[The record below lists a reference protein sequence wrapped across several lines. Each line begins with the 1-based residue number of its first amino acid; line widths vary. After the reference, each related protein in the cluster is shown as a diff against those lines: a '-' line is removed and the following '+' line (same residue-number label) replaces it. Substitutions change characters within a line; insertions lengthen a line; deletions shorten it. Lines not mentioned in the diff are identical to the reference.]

1 MVKEDI
7 GRLYARKDM
16 GKYPK
21 YFAYLPKNLVE
32 DSGFPFKIESSIRV
46 KISFNKK
53 QIIIEKI

>member
-1 MVKEDI
+1 MVKETT
-7 GRLYARKDM
+7 GRLFTRVDK
-16 GKYPK
+16 GKHLK

-32 DSGFPFKIESSIRV
+32 DSAFPFKIESSTPV